1 MREFFKYVFATVVGI
16 VISTFILGILFF
28 VFIAV
33 TIASIGEEKVVSVSN
48 NSVLYLDLDQVITER
63 TPDNSLAGVPII
75 GGGNEK
81 SIGFYDVIKALKAAK
96 DDDKIECVYINV
108 SSPQAGMAT
117 MLEVRNAIIDFK
129 KSRKP
134 VIAYS
139 EIYSQGA
146 YYLASAAN
154 KVYLNPQGAL
164 EFKGFSSE
172 LMFFKGA
179 LDKLGIEA
187 QIIRV

>member
-1 MREFFKYVFATVVGI
+1 MKKALVF
-16 VISTFILGILFF
+16 
-28 VFIAV
+28 
-33 TIASIGEEKVVSVSN
+33 N
-48 NSVLYLDLDQVITER
+48 DL
-63 TPDNSLAGVPII
+63 A
-75 GGGNEK
+75 
-81 SIGFYDVIKALKAAK
+81 KALKKAQT
-96 DDDKIECVYINV
+96 DDNIECVYINV
-108 SSPQAGMAT
+108 SSPNAGMAT

-129 KSRKP
+129 KSKKP

-139 EIYSQGA
+139 EVYTQGA
-146 YYLASAAN
+146 YYLASAAD

-187 QIIRV
+187 QIIRVGNYKSAVEPFINTKMSDYNKQQVTAYVSGLYQTFLNGISETRKINKDSLFAIADAL